1 MDIHVATHTNSQ
13 HHEQDVFMNKAL
25 LGKLKSLLEDCS
37 KQSDSLCGMNIPQ
50 NTKLIKI
57 HLEQDSQGSIKLMGV
72 YVKQRAGGERE
83 DALRIIFLLKNTNQR
98 SSRSNDIE
106 RPSNNFQRIKTT
118 PKGLVVIGV
127 IRPTKKP
134 VTKSLGRITP
144 TTQPRLVFTNQ
155 QVNHVFMK
163 VPKTSKGNMNTLL
176 KKVVDGFTS
185 VRKQMA

>member
-1 MDIHVATHTNSQ
+1 MMTKTIL
-13 HHEQDVFMNKAL
+13 EKLEAL
-25 LGKLKSLLEDCS
+25 LEGCS
-37 KQSDSLCGMNIPQ
+37 NQSDSLCSMSIPQ
-50 NTKLIKI
+50 NAKIIKF
-57 HLEQDSQGSIKLMGV
+57 HLEQNSQGSIKLLGV
-72 YVKQRAGGERE
+72 YVKQRENNERE
-83 DALRIIFLLKNTNQR
+83 DALRITFLLKKTNQR
-98 SSRSNDIE
+98 RARSNDIK

-144 TTQPRLVFTNQ
+144 TTKPRLVFTNQ

-176 KKVVDGFTS
+176 KKVVDGFS
-185 VRKQMA
+185 SIRKQMA